1 MRPPSK
7 LSAGSR
13 AGLRLGLNLG
23 LCLSLTIAA
32 GCGQEDPNGDF
43 TVPEGVMP
51 FGGRTIKFQSSYL
64 YFPSDFSMALVRDTM
79 PQEDA
84 CRIFNMYAKSKPAFP
99 GLPVLP
105 YEQEHYALIINID
118 SVHNPDE
125 VSLDPTDHGGV
136 ADMRWAVLGQYPVGK
151 NIAPLVHWPASG
163 VIRISDL
170 QHYQSAKGDF
180 KLQFP
185 SGERTE
191 QTFDVKS
198 CP

>member
-1 MRPPSK
+1 MCPPSI
-7 LSAGSR
+7 R
-13 AGLRLGLNLG
+13 RLGLG
-23 LCLSLTIAA
+23 PVLSLALSVTLSF
-32 GCGQEDPNGDF
+32 GCGQAGGDDGDF
-43 TVPEGVMP
+43 TAPEGVMP
-51 FGGRTIKFQSSYL
+51 FGGKTIKFQSSYL

-84 CRIFNMYAKSKPAFP
+84 CRIFNMYAKSKPPFP

-105 YEQEHYALIINID
+105 YEQEHFALVMNID

-125 VSLDPTDHGGV
+125 VSFDPTDQGGV
-136 ADMRWAVLGQYPVGK
+136 ADMRWAVLAQYPVGS
-151 NIAPLVHWPASG
+151 NTAPRMTWRGTG

-170 QHYQSAKGDF
+170 THYQSARGDF

-185 SGERTE
+185 GGERTE
-191 QTFDVKS
+191 QAFDVQS